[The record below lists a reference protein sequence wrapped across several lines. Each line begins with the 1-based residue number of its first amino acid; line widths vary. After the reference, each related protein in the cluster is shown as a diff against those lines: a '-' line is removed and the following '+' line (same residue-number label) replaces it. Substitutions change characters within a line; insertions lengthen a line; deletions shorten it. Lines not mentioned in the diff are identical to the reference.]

1 MYTLNCNSYGILY
14 AFIPDGLIRSSEE
27 YMIFQKSTIFIV
39 LIIFCALQPVMAGII
54 FGSDGNLG
62 GGYRWDAESY
72 DYQYTPNTTL
82 ERSLDGGL
90 RYSLEGGSVEAYRD
104 QFTWDVLP
112 TVGEMS
118 NLLDLAFSAWESND
132 PISGLGTDI
141 FFIDDSANTLAV
153 GDVFASAN
161 ILGAEIDL
169 FGSDAGDTGLR
180 ATSYFWAT
188 DDGNEATLTSGTTD
202 YSGAYAIIGSDINMN
217 NNGGAVYSL
226 DIFQRILTHEIGH
239 SLGLG
244 DLEDFGGN
252 GFIDDNFDPN
262 DPLGTLTNSWAHL
275 VNPLDPSSS
284 LGLNQYF
291 NVTTADLAVS
301 GVDLL
306 MESWGVGIGPN
317 NPLSNPIPLTA
328 DEYGMRQFLYPT
340 LVQEAPEPSTFVL
353 FIASWGLLI
362 SKRFRI

>member
-1 MYTLNCNSYGILY
+1 MSFKK
-14 AFIPDGLIRSSEE
+14 FITS
-27 YMIFQKSTIFIV
+27 IV
-39 LIIFCALQPVMAGII
+39 LIIFFVLQPVLAGVI

-62 GGYRWDAESY
+62 AGYRWDADQY
-72 DYQYTPNTTL
+72 DFLYDSNTTL

-104 QFTWDVLP
+104 QFIWDVLP

-118 NLLDLAFSAWESND
+118 NLLDLAFAAWESTD

-141 FFIDDSANTLAV
+141 FFVDDSANTLAV
-153 GDVFASAN
+153 GNGFGTAN

-169 FGSDAGDTGLR
+169 FGSNAGDTGLR

-188 DDGNEATLTSGTTD
+188 SDNEATLTSGTVD
-202 YSGAYAIIGSDINMN
+202 YAGGYAITGSDINMN
-217 NNGGAVYSL
+217 NNVGAIYSL

-252 GFIDDNFDPN
+252 GFIDDNFDPL
-262 DPLGTLTNSWAHL
+262 DPVGTLTNSWAHL
-275 VNPLDPSSS
+275 VNPFDPSASA
-284 LGLNQYF
+284 GLTQYYT
-291 NVTTADLAVS
+291 VTTSHLAEP

-306 MESWGVGIGPN
+306 MESWGVGIGPT

-328 DEYGMRQFLYPT
+328 DEYGTRQFLYPNI
-340 LVQEAPEPSTFVL
+340 VREVPEPTTFIL
-353 FIASWGLLI
+353 FVISWGLLM
-362 SKRFRI
+362 SKRFRA